1 MISPPCIN
9 LSLYTFRVLN
19 MLCELMDCFSFQIY
33 FTCIKILQYEICWQ
47 LETRKHIFTD
57 EIVNIE
63 KYLFLNP
70 ISR

>member
-1 MISPPCIN
+1 MIFPPYIN

-57 EIVNIE
+57 
-63 KYLFLNP
+63 
-70 ISR
+70 